1 MVRAAWVQCRA
12 FPHELQPEPIS
23 RACRVI
29 PLQICGVS
37 APKKRTAE
45 AVNAGG
51 TAEGMPF
58 VPILWD
64 DRRYFFVVNLF
75 RRNEYERTIRA
86 Y

>member
-1 MVRAAWVQCRA
+1 
-12 FPHELQPEPIS
+12 
-23 RACRVI
+23 VI

-58 VPILWD
+58 VPIDGMMGFIFL
-64 DRRYFFVVNLF
+64 
-75 RRNEYERTIRA
+75 
-86 Y
+86 